1 MADALGDEVHAPG
14 AGRSPVGFIG
24 VGNMGR
30 RMAANL
36 AAAGFPLVIRDS
48 DLAAQQRFIDAHGGT
63 PASEPADFGDASVVV
78 TMLPDGNAVREAVL
92 GWQGGVA
99 AALSPGAVIL
109 DMSSADPVGTQK
121 LGADLAPLGIH
132 VVDAP
137 VSGGITRAE
146 AGTLSLMVGGHD
158 EAAFELA
165 RPVLEVLGERIFRTG
180 PLGSGHAM
188 KALNNF
194 LGAAAYT
201 AAAEALAIGKEFGLD
216 PAVMLDV
223 INTSTGRS
231 FNSEVVFKNEVITG
245 RYGTGFALGLL
256 AKDVGI
262 AAGLAESVGVPAP
275 ALELVR
281 RRWAEAAA
289 ELGFAADHSAAHKQW
304 SPADLRS
311 GE

>member
-1 MADALGDEVHAPG
+1 VTAPEPG
-14 AGRSPVGFIG
+14 KSPVGFVG

-36 AAAGFPLVIRDS
+36 AAAGFPLVIRDN
-48 DLAAQQRFIDAHGGT
+48 DAATQQRFIDAYGGT
-63 PASEPADFGDASVVV
+63 PAGEPQAFAATSVVV

-92 GWQGGVA
+92 GWQGGIA
-99 AALSPGAVIL
+99 AALRPGSVVL
-109 DMSSADPVGTQK
+109 DMSSAEPVGTQK
-121 LGADLAPLGIH
+121 LAADLAPSGVR

-137 VSGGITRAE
+137 VSGGIARAE
-146 AGTLSLMVGGHD
+146 TGTLSLMVGGQD
-158 EAAFELA
+158 EDAFDLV

-194 LGAAAYT
+194 LGATAYT

-223 INTSTGRS
+223 VNTSTGRS
-231 FNSEVVFKNEVITG
+231 FNSEVVFKNDVITG

-275 ALELVR
+275 TLDLVR
-281 RRWAEAAA
+281 RRWAEAVDG
-289 ELGFAADHSAAHKQW
+289 LGFATDHSEAHKQW
-304 SPADLRS
+304 LPTDLGS
-311 GE
+311 GD

>member
-1 MADALGDEVHAPG
+1 VTAPEPG
-14 AGRSPVGFIG
+14 KSPVGFVG

-48 DLAAQQRFIDAHGGT
+48 DAGAQQRFIDAHGG
-63 PASEPADFGDASVVV
+63 EPGNEPGAFAATSVVV

-92 GWQGGVA
+92 GAGGGVA
-99 AALSPGAVIL
+99 AALRPGSVVL
-109 DMSSADPVGTQK
+109 DMSSAEPVGTQK
-121 LGADLAPLGIH
+121 LAADLAPRGIR

-137 VSGGITRAE
+137 VSGGIARAE
-146 AGTLSLMVGGHD
+146 TGTLSLMVGGLD
-158 EAAFELA
+158 EDAFALV

-223 INTSTGRS
+223 VNTSTGRS
-231 FNSEVVFKNEVITG
+231 FNSEVVFKNDVITG

-281 RRWAEAAA
+281 RRWAEAADG
-289 ELGFAADHSAAHKQW
+289 LGFAADHSEAHKQW
-304 SPADLRS
+304 WPTDLGS
-311 GE
+311 GD